1 MRALLVTNPKATS
14 TTPRVRDVI
23 LGALSRDLDLQIA
36 HTDRRGHAME
46 LGAQARRDG
55 FELVIALGGDGTVNE
70 LVNGMLADG
79 LGDDV
84 PALAALPGGS
94 ANVFARALGLAND
107 PVDAT
112 GQLLE
117 ALRAGR
123 VRRIGLGQV
132 EGRWFVFSAGLGFD
146 AQVVRDVELRRGD
159 GRKATPYLYAST
171 AIRGYLGRRKAALP
185 PMTIELPDGTTVPD
199 VFLTV
204 VTHTTPWTY
213 YGRRAVHVTPKA
225 SYDSGLDVFALRPL
239 GALRVGRI
247 LWQVTRKVANPRG
260 GRVHLLHDLNEF
272 TIRADAA
279 LPLQVDGDY
288 AGDVSVASFRDVPA
302 ALSVIA

>member
-1 MRALLVTNPKATS
+1 M
-14 TTPRVRDVI
+14 
-23 LGALSRDLDLQIA
+23 
-36 HTDRRGHAME
+36 
-46 LGAQARRDG
+46 
-55 FELVIALGGDGTVNE
+55 IALGGDGTVNE
-70 LVNGMLADG
+70 LVNGILADG
-79 LGDDV
+79 VNDDV

-94 ANVFARALGLAND
+94 ANVFARALGLGND
-107 PVDAT
+107 PVEAT
-112 GQLLE
+112 GQVLE
-117 ALRAGR
+117 AVRESR

-132 EGRWFVFSAGLGFD
+132 EGRWFVFSAGFGFD

-171 AIRGYLGRRKAALP
+171 AVRGYLNRRKANLP

-213 YGRRAVHVTPKA
+213 YGKRAVHVTPQA
-225 SYDSGLDVFALRPL
+225 SYDHGLDVFALRPL

-260 GRVHLLHDLNEF
+260 GRVRVLHDLHDF
-272 TIRADAA
+272 KITAA
-279 LPLQVDGDY
+279 GPLPLQVDGDY
-288 AGDVSVASFRDVPA
+288 AGDHAAVHFRNVAG
-302 ALSVIA
+302 ALRVIA